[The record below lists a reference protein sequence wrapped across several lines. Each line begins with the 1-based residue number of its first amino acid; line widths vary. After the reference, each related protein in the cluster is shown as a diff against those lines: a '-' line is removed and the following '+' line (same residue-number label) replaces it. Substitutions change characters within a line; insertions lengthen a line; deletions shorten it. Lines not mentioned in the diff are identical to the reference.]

1 MIRASRAA
9 GLAFV
14 PALVLAAF
22 AFGSQAQAA
31 GPAPVDPAAVS
42 FRLGAFQLTALRD
55 DQFAFPNDGKVFG
68 VDAGPAAVSAVLAKA
83 GAPTDTVTVSVDA
96 LLVRGEGHVVLL
108 DTGVGA
114 GSQGVLQQSLAKAGV
129 TPDQITDVLITH
141 SHGDH
146 IGGLVAADGRPAF
159 PKAVIRMSANEWA
172 YLQTQG
178 QAQPQIKALVEAIAP
193 QVKTFAPG
201 QTVVP
206 GVTAVGLYGHTPGHV
221 GYEIVSGGERLLDIG
236 DSAHSSIVSLAEP
249 GWIIQ
254 FDHDAQAGKA
264 SRIDL
269 LTRLSKSH
277 EVIFAPHF
285 PFPGLGRIE
294 AEGQGFVWKPTLGAG
309 Q

>member
-1 MIRASRAA
+1 MSMIRTSRAA
-9 GLAFV
+9 GLAF
-14 PALVLAAF
+14 ALAAF
-22 AFGSQAQAA
+22 AFGSQALAA
-31 GPAPVDPAAVS
+31 DPAPVEPAAVS
-42 FRLGAFQLTALRD
+42 FRLGDFQLTALRD
-55 DQFAFPNDGKVFG
+55 NRFVLPNDGKVFG

-114 GSQGVLQQSLAKAGV
+114 GNHGVLAESLAKAGV
-129 TPDQITDVLITH
+129 TPDQVTDILITH

-146 IGGLVAADGRPAF
+146 IGGLVTADGRPAF

-178 QAQPQIKALVEAIAP
+178 EAQAQIKALAQAIAP
-193 QVKTFAPG
+193 QVKTFEPG
-201 QTVVP
+201 QTVAP
-206 GVTAVGLYGHTPGHV
+206 GITAVGLYGHTPGHV

-249 GWIIQ
+249 GWIVQ
-254 FDHDAQAGKA
+254 FDRDAQAGKA

-269 LTRLSKSH
+269 LTRLSESH
-277 EVIFAPHF
+277 ELIFAPHF
-285 PFPGLGRIE
+285 PFPGVGRV
-294 AEGQGFVWKPTLGAG
+294 AAQGPGFAWQPTVDAG
-309 Q
+309 R